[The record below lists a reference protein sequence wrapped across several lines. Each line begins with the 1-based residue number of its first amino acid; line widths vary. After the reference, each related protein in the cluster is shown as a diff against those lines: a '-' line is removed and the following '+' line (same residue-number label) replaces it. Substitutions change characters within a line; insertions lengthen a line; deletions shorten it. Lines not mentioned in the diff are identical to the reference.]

1 MQKGYCELYDNDDIY
16 NYNLINRENTYNNRE
31 NTYNNRENTYN
42 KDNQISLKQYGFNP
56 LIRFIFYFTNTSIN
70 LKE

>member
-16 NYNLINRENTYNNRE
+16 NYNLINRE